1 MFEHA
6 LTALGALLDPLRLL
20 ALFAGMLVGM
30 VFGMLPGLGGV
41 AAVSILLPFVY
52 YLDDYSGLAMLLGAV
67 SVVYTA
73 DTITSVLL
81 GAPGSP
87 ASAPTAIEGHALAK
101 QGHAAQALGVGFLA
115 SMVGGLMG
123 ALILL
128 FAIPIAGP
136 IVLMLGTPELFMLAL
151 VGLFFASSMIGK
163 DLAKG
168 LAAACVGLFLGVVG
182 PAQAAADFRYTFG
195 QVYLLDGFSL
205 TIVALG
211 LFGVAEV
218 ISMLAAGGGIAQG
231 RMKVSQWG
239 EGFSEFWKNRF
250 LILRSSLIGVF
261 GGFVPAVGASAS
273 TWVAYGHAIRSSK
286 EKSRFGKGDI
296 RGIAAS
302 EGANNATVISDL
314 VPTVLFS
321 VPGGPAAAIFLGALF
336 SFGYYPGPRM
346 IRQNPDIM
354 FLIVWSVALTSIVG
368 ALICFVLAPLLA
380 RLTRI
385 PFALIAAPLV
395 LIMVIGAYQ
404 ATSTMGDIFM
414 LFSLGAIGWMMKHA
428 GWPRAPALVGFVL
441 ASPMEQYFW
450 LTNQLHGWS
459 WLLRPGV
466 LIIASII
473 LIPMALSLYRKINS
487 SNNSNQIDAET
498 DSISTE
504 TETDTDTDTVKNT
517 DTNTA
522 TAEPEKSVELVM
534 ALLACV
540 VFAFALWGLQDFNAT
555 SRAMPLLALLPGLPL
570 ALWLLFKA
578 RGPIQRS
585 AGPIHRELV
594 VLLVLISYAFAVW
607 AIGLSVP
614 TIALLLWMLTV
625 KAQMRLWTAA
635 LYAAVI
641 FSLTH
646 WLFSVLRGDAPAG
659 ALLQM
664 GSLL

>member
-6 LTALGALLDPLRLL
+6 LVALDALLDPTRML
-20 ALFAGMLVGM
+20 ALLAGMLVGM
-30 VFGMLPGLGGV
+30 IFGMLPGLGGV

-67 SVVYTA
+67 SVVYTS

-101 QGHAAQALGVGFLA
+101 QGHAARALGVGFLA

-136 IVLMLGTPELFMLAL
+136 IVLLLGTPELFMFAL

-168 LAAACVGLFLGVVG
+168 LAAACFGMFLGVVG

-218 ISMLAAGGGIAQG
+218 ISMLASGGGISQE
-231 RMKVSQWG
+231 RMEVSKWRD
-239 EGFSEFWKNRF
+239 GFHQFWINRF
-250 LILRSSLIGVF
+250 LVLRASLIGVL

-286 EKSRFGKGDI
+286 DKSKFGHGEI

-314 VPTVLFS
+314 VPTLLFS

-346 IRQNPDIM
+346 ITQSPDLM
-354 FLIVWSVALTSIVG
+354 FLIVWSVALTSVVG
-368 ALICFVLAPLLA
+368 AAVCFAVTPYLA

-385 PFALIAAPLV
+385 PFAIIAAPLV

-404 ATSTMGDIFM
+404 STSTMGDIFM
-414 LFSLGAIGWMMKHA
+414 LFMLGAIGWLMKRA
-428 GWPRAPALVGFVL
+428 DWPRAPALVGFVL
-441 ASPMEQYFW
+441 ISPMEQYYW

-466 LIIASII
+466 LIIASVII
-473 LIPMALSLYRKINS
+473 LPILLTAYRWWNSKRQDEAIASESTDESLIAS
-487 SNNSNQIDAET
+487 
-498 DSISTE
+498 
-504 TETDTDTDTVKNT
+504 TDTPNGSIAAIILATIASTVF
-517 DTNTA
+517 
-522 TAEPEKSVELVM
+522 VY
-534 ALLACV
+534 
-540 VFAFALWGLQDFNAT
+540 ALWEMRVFNTT
-555 SRAMPLLALLPGLPL
+555 SRAMPLLAVIPGLPL
-570 ALWLLFKA
+570 ALWLLL
-578 RGPIQRS
+578 RGVRECQVPTE
-585 AGPIHRELV
+585 RELGEPTILA
-594 VLLVLISYAFAVW
+594 VLMAYAVAVW
-607 AIGLSVP
+607 ACGLSVP
-614 TIALLLWMLTV
+614 TLLLLAWMLV
-625 KAQMRLWTAA
+625 IHAKMRIWTATIYG
-635 LYAAVI
+635 LVI
-641 FSLTH
+641 FALVH
-646 WLFSVLRGDAPAG
+646 LLFHVLRGDAPVG
-659 ALLQM
+659 AIIAW
-664 GSLL
+664 S